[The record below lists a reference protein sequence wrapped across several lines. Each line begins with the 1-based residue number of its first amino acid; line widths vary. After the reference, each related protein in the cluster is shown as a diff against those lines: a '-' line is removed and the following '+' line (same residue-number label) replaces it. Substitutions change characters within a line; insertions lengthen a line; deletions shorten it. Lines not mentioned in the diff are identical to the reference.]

1 MNMIYLR
8 YIYVMILFLPIRGGK
23 DVYKQ
28 SYPPVNDSLLSSQ
41 DYCDPDSNQTCPL
54 FIAFLTSF
62 GGIYKSN
69 GGIPGVQ
76 IALDEINRD
85 SSMLPGYTL
94 HYTLKDSNVSWLHG
108 KVPPL
113 LRKIIDQCTYL

>member
-1 MNMIYLR
+1 MVLPHYCLA
-8 YIYVMILFLPIRGGK
+8 VFFVLILLLPARGGN

-28 SYPPVNDSLLSSQ
+28 IYPPVSDSLLNSQ
-41 DYCDPDSNQTCPL
+41 DYCDPDSNRTCPL
-54 FIAFLTSF
+54 FIAFLSSF

-94 HYTLKDSNVSWLHG
+94 HYTLKDSNV
-108 KVPPL
+108 
-113 LRKIIDQCTYL
+113 C